1 MSGETDK
8 QIVQALALRSAA
20 AGASGALASSH
31 GTDWPARVSVREL
44 EESGRYRVTVH
55 GPGDPPPGDLGAAVL
70 HAEGCAARVL
80 AAPSGS
86 SLQREALDAA
96 AQAVGGAGHDPA
108 MLWMRLED
116 LVADVK
122 GRELRAEAEVRQWRD
137 RWSNLCRELGLPA
150 EGVPLEDVFRRVA
163 RLRGRGLGLDHAEVR
178 VAADGRDLVKDPR
191 CGDAWRLADGSAWR
205 VAQVIGEPATGP
217 IVGASVI
224 LVQLGAVNPQRVRCA
239 LSALPDLLF
248 GATFLRAG
256 EG

>member
-86 SLQREALDAA
+86 SLQRA
-96 AQAVGGAGHDPA
+96 
-108 MLWMRLED
+108 
-116 LVADVK
+116 
-122 GRELRAEAEVRQWRD
+122 
-137 RWSNLCRELGLPA
+137 ELGLLESA
-150 EGVPLEDVFRRVA
+150 LGGVLRECVVA
-163 RLRGRGLGLDHAEVR
+163 GERLRLVLERYVREGLNVEESTGERPPELTSAELLSSLLGRWAEVR
-178 VAADGRDLVKDPR
+178 VAGDRDPVKNPR
-191 CGDAWRLADGSAWR
+191 PGDVWRLADESMWR
-205 VAQVIGEPATGP
+205 VDQVLGESTTGV
-217 IVGASVI
+217 IVGASLI
-224 LVQLGAVNPQRVRCA
+224 LVRVGVVDTRRA
-239 LSALPDLLF
+239 RVDLLALPDLLF
-248 GATFLRAG
+248 GAMLLRAG
-256 EG
+256 AAKEA

>member
-86 SLQREALDAA
+86 SLQRA
-96 AQAVGGAGHDPA
+96 
-108 MLWMRLED
+108 
-116 LVADVK
+116 
-122 GRELRAEAEVRQWRD
+122 
-137 RWSNLCRELGLPA
+137 ELGLLESA
-150 EGVPLEDVFRRVA
+150 LGGVLRECVVA
-163 RLRGRGLGLDHAEVR
+163 GERLRLVLERYVREGLNVEESTGERPPELTSAELLSSLLGRWAEVR
-178 VAADGRDLVKDPR
+178 VAGDRDPVKNPR
-191 CGDAWRLADGSAWR
+191 PGDVWRLADESMWR
-205 VAQVIGEPATGP
+205 VDQVLGESTTGV
-217 IVGASVI
+217 IVGASLI
-224 LVQLGAVNPQRVRCA
+224 LVRVGVVDTRRA
-239 LSALPDLLF
+239 RVDLLALPDLLF
-248 GATFLRAG
+248 GAMLLRAG
-256 EG
+256 GG